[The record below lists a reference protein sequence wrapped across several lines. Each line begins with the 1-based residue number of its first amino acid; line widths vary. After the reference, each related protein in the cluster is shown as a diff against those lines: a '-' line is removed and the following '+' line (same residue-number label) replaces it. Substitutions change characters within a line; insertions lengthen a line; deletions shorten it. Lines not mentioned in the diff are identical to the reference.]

1 MALPGLTLIV
11 QTRAIDRLHYALML
25 AAANAAL
32 GGPTT
37 LFFAVEGVAAFE
49 TGGWGALPTAAGE
62 PGADFLQR
70 LEDVGV
76 AHPDDLL
83 DALAEMG
90 ARLAV
95 CDSAL
100 AVAGLSEGDLRPEPT
115 LEVTGLADILAASA
129 DGRIVYV

>member
-1 MALPGLTLIV
+1 MSLPGLTLIV
-11 QTRAIDRLHYALML
+11 QSRAIDRLHYALML

-49 TGGWGALPTAAGE
+49 SGGWDALATSAGE
-62 PGADFLQR
+62 PGVDFLKR
-70 LEDVGV
+70 LDSAGV

-83 DALAEMG
+83 EALAELG

-100 AVAGLSEGDLRPEPT
+100 AVAGLLADDLNPEPA
-115 LEVTGLADILAASA
+115 LEVTGLADILAASSE
-129 DGRIVYV
+129 GRIVYV